1 MVRKRGI
8 SPKLDLV
15 FKKIFGDK
23 KNSDILSD
31 FLSAVLGVTDIES
44 IEILDNEMISDVF
57 VEKFSRLDLRI
68 NLNGNTSINVEIQVK
83 NYENYKDR
91 TLFYW
96 SKLYTQGFKEGQD
109 YAELKETIA
118 INILDFNLFD
128 CEEYHSV
135 FGVFEETR
143 REKLSDK
150 FRIDF
155 LELKK
160 AKKFKEM
167 NGTMATRKQMWMD
180 FLNATS
186 DDDETLSRLSDS
198 TTNPVNSQ
206 AVGKAVAV
214 LKKMSADEKTLYE
227 IEAREKMLH
236 DEASARSYERNQG
249 RMEGLEQ
256 GRKEGREEGAERERK
271 AIIERLKKNGFT
283 DEQIAEIL
291 K

>member
-1 MVRKRGI
+1 
-8 SPKLDLV
+8 
-15 FKKIFGDK
+15 
-23 KNSDILSD
+23 
-31 FLSAVLGVTDIES
+31 
-44 IEILDNEMISDVF
+44 MISDVF

-236 DEASARSYERNQG
+236 DEASAIVTHSTSLHQSYIWRNKIYKSTSFSNLSVIFHMPTLIKQNNRWHYTNG
-249 RMEGLEQ
+249 YFYQE
-256 GRKEGREEGAERERK
+256 
-271 AIIERLKKNGFT
+271 LKSFK
-283 DEQIAEIL
+283 
-291 K
+291 

>member
-1 MVRKRGI
+1 MAFPPNLTLCLRRFSGIRKI
-8 SPKLDLV
+8 PIY
-15 FKKIFGDK
+15 FH
-23 KNSDILSD
+23 SD
-31 FLSAVLGVTDIES
+31 FLSAVLGVKNIES
-44 IEILDNEMISDVF
+44 IEILDNKMISDVF

-96 SKLYTQGFKEGQD
+96 SKLYTQDFKEGQD

-206 AVGKAVAV
+206 VVGKAVAV
-214 LKKMSADEKTLYE
+214 LKK
-227 IEAREKMLH
+227 
-236 DEASARSYERNQG
+236 
-249 RMEGLEQ
+249 
-256 GRKEGREEGAERERK
+256 
-271 AIIERLKKNGFT
+271 
-283 DEQIAEIL
+283 
-291 K
+291 

>member
-31 FLSAVLGVTDIES
+31 FLSAVLGVTNIES

-109 YAELKETIA
+109 YATLYRRLPRRLASLPRTR
-118 INILDFNLFD
+118 NL
-128 CEEYHSV
+128 
-135 FGVFEETR
+135 
-143 REKLSDK
+143 
-150 FRIDF
+150 
-155 LELKK
+155 
-160 AKKFKEM
+160 A
-167 NGTMATRKQMWMD
+167 
-180 FLNATS
+180 
-186 DDDETLSRLSDS
+186 RLS
-198 TTNPVNSQ
+198 TRPC
-206 AVGKAVAV
+206 G
-214 LKKMSADEKTLYE
+214 LP
-227 IEAREKMLH
+227 AR
-236 DEASARSYERNQG
+236 
-249 RMEGLEQ
+249 
-256 GRKEGREEGAERERK
+256 
-271 AIIERLKKNGFT
+271 
-283 DEQIAEIL
+283 
-291 K
+291 